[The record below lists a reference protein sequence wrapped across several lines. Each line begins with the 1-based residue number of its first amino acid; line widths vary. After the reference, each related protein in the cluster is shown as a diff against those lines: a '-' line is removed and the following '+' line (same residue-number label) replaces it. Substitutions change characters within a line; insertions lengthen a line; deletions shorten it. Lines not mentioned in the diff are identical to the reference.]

1 MNNHRTITRQRKQ
14 DKEKEYRS
22 KILPRAV
29 TSQAILA
36 SVCII
41 FQKKPLS
48 TKKKETREPLSS
60 CSSFCA
66 DQSVITVAISK
77 NDTDITV
84 VVTNYLI
91 ARETKDHK
99 RLYQDYTRLSKVLQ

>member
-14 DKEKEYRS
+14 DEEKEYRS

-41 FQKKPLS
+41 CQKKPLS
-48 TKKKETREPLSS
+48 AKKKKKLASLYHH
-60 CSSFCA
+60 A
-66 DQSVITVAISK
+66 QVSVQINRS
-77 NDTDITV
+77 
-84 VVTNYLI
+84 
-91 ARETKDHK
+91 
-99 RLYQDYTRLSKVLQ
+99 